1 MSGGSASHPDL
12 AAAEALGP
20 TRGWAMVDPTRDGL
34 ERPKFDTFIA
44 KAYPVGSEQPQN
56 THEA

>member
-34 ERPKFDTFIA
+34 ERSKIA
-44 KAYPVGSEQPQN
+44 LPWSRVTPEPGEG
-56 THEA
+56 